1 MRLCLNDKIYNKV
14 NFLINN
20 KLKNWKKIK
29 KI

>member
-1 MRLCLNDKIYNKV
+1 MRLCMNDNIYNKV